1 MNKINRVAVLG
12 SGTMGNGIAA
22 HLANCGISSLVL
34 KVTPAKSG
42 DTPDKRKAALR
53 KTKPSLIYQDSAL
66 DLIEFGNL
74 DEDAH
79 RLAECDWICETVTE
93 DLEIKKQLFAKL
105 APHRKKGSIIST
117 NTSGISVGSII
128 EHMDDDMRKHF
139 LGTHFFNPPRYLKL
153 MELVRG
159 PDTGAGTM
167 ETMVNFCENVLGK
180 GVVHAKDTP
189 NFIANRTLV
198 FMIQY
203 ILKEL
208 ETTDLSFEEID
219 ALSGPV
225 IGNSP
230 SATFRTVDLVGVDV
244 VAKVVANV
252 YDRCPE
258 LADRDMFVMPGWVE
272 TMIERGWLGGKSGS
286 GFYKKIQEKDARG
299 KSIVLSLDR
308 KTLEY
313 TPRVKPSF
321 PCLEAAKKLD
331 SLKEKVRE
339 MYKGKDEGSQ
349 FLWRVFAHSV
359 AHAGAQIPEM
369 ADDIL
374 SIDNAVKWGFA
385 WDMGLFEKWDV
396 LGFDYVCER
405 MKSDGIALPPIA
417 EAIIETG
424 GKGFYNRDLYGRRCY
439 FDLATKRYKRIPHHP
454 DALVLD
460 DLKVTGGVLKEN
472 DSASLV
478 DLDDGILCVEFHTK
492 MNTIDAGVLD
502 MIEQGVGFVNDGKY
516 DGLVI
521 GNQGPHFCA
530 GANLTLL
537 LDAIKQGDWDAVTYM
552 VREFQRINMAL
563 RFCRG
568 PVVAAPHH
576 FTFGGGIEMT
586 QHAARAVIAGETY
599 GGLIEMG
606 VGLIPAGGGTK
617 EMLRRALL
625 HVPATLVEG
634 NPFPYVRRAFEAIG
648 TARVST
654 SGPELIDL
662 GYLSD
667 EDIICRNSDLQ
678 IRRAKDVCHG
688 MVVGGYEPP
697 RPATFVVLGE
707 KTRAAFSA
715 AVFNLEQS
723 GHATPH
729 DALIASHVAHIL
741 TGGNHYAGSKITEQD
756 VLDLECEAFL
766 SLCGTEATQQR
777 IAHMLK
783 TGRPLRN

>member
-1 MNKINRVAVLG
+1 MKKINRVAVLG

-74 DEDAH
+74 EEDAH

-93 DLEIKKQLFAKL
+93 DLEIKKELFAKL
-105 APHRKKGSIIST
+105 APHRKKGSILST
-117 NTSGISVGSII
+117 NTSGISVGSIT
-128 EHMDDDMRKHF
+128 EHMDEDMRKNF

-153 MELVRG
+153 MELVPG
-159 PDTGAGTM
+159 PETQAAVM

-198 FMIQY
+198 FMVQY
-203 ILKEL
+203 ILHEL

-219 ALSGPV
+219 ALTGPV
-225 IGNSP
+225 VGHSAL
-230 SATFRTVDLVGVDV
+230 ATFRTVDLVGVDV
-244 VAKVVANV
+244 FAKVVANV

-258 LADRDMFVMPGWVE
+258 LADRDMFVMPYWVQA
-272 TMIERGWLGGKSGS
+272 MLDHGWLGTKSGS
-286 GFYKKIQEKDARG
+286 GFYKKTKKKDEKG
-299 KSIVLSLDR
+299 KSIVLSLKR

-313 TPRVKPSF
+313 GPRVKPGF
-321 PCLEAAKKLD
+321 ACLAAAKKVD
-331 SLKEKVRE
+331 SLEEKVRL
-339 MYKGKDEGSQ
+339 MYKSEDEGSR

-359 AHAGAQIPEM
+359 SHVGAQIPEI
-369 ADDIL
+369 ANDIV

-385 WDMGLFEKWDV
+385 WDLGLFEKWDI
-396 LGFDYVCER
+396 LGFKYVCDR
-405 MKSDGIALPPIA
+405 MKTEGIPLPRIA
-417 EAIIETG
+417 EAIIEAG
-424 GKGFYNRDLYGRRCY
+424 GKGFYSRDLYGRRCY
-439 FDLATKRYKRIPHHP
+439 FDLATKRYKQIPRHSN
-454 DALVLD
+454 ALVLD
-460 DLKVTGGVLKEN
+460 DLKILGGVLKGNE
-472 DSASLV
+472 SASLV

-492 MNTIDAGVLD
+492 MNTIDAGVLE
-502 MIEQGVGFVNDGKY
+502 MVEQGVELVNGGKY

-521 GNQGPHFCA
+521 GNQGQHFCA

-537 LDAIKQGDWDAVTYM
+537 LTEIKQGNWADVRHM
-552 VREFQRINMAL
+552 VREFQRVNMAL

-617 EMLRRALL
+617 EMLRRALAY
-625 HVPATLVEG
+625 VPSTLVEG

-662 GYLSD
+662 GYLSE
-667 EDIICRNSDLQ
+667 EDIVCRSSDVQ
-678 IRRAKDVCHG
+678 IKRAKDVCRG
-688 MVVGGYEPP
+688 MVAAGYEPP
-697 RPATFVVLGE
+697 RPATLVVLGE
-707 KTRAAFSA
+707 RTRAAFSA

-723 GHATPH
+723 GHASEH

-741 TGGNHYAGSKITEQD
+741 TGGDHYAGSKITEQD

-766 SLCGTEATQQR
+766 SLCGTEKTQQR

-783 TGRPLRN
+783 TGKPLRN